1 MKNLWPWE
9 IDEIGYSKHY
19 QEIVINTVVGTLFL
33 SPIIAY
39 LSVYFNIVEYVA
51 NIELYPSSFEI
62 FKQIIFLSIVFETL
76 YYWSHRLLH
85 TPWLYKNFHKR
96 HHEYQVTVAIASIY
110 NHPFDFALKNLIP
123 TYIGFALLGQVHI
136 ITTYLWYIILSH

>member
-62 FKQIIFLSIVFETL
+62 FKQIIFIEAIDYFI
-76 YYWSHRLLH
+76 
-85 TPWLYKNFHKR
+85 
-96 HHEYQVTVAIASIY
+96 HH
-110 NHPFDFALKNLIP
+110 
-123 TYIGFALLGQVHI
+123 GFI
-136 ITTYLWYIILSH
+136 KTFINDTMNTK

>member
-76 YYWSHRLLH
+76 YY
-85 TPWLYKNFHKR
+85 
-96 HHEYQVTVAIASIY
+96 
-110 NHPFDFALKNLIP
+110 
-123 TYIGFALLGQVHI
+123 
-136 ITTYLWYIILSH
+136 